1 CSMMEPMI
9 RQTVETGAIYPV
21 QCCPSPYH
29 ALPAALGISVPD
41 DKAGDLD
48 FILSEI
54 DSKCEEA
61 EMSGRVAT
69 WSVPVNMMYVEAG
82 VLYSIE
88 YLEDRTNG
96 KADPEVL
103 TSIMS
108 EVAGGEI
115 VLETYGDYDHYYLYL
130 GAPIIF

>member
-1 CSMMEPMI
+1 M
-9 RQTVETGAIYPV
+9 
-21 QCCPSPYH
+21 H
-29 ALPAALGISVPD
+29 LPAALGISVPD

-48 FILSEI
+48 YILSEI
-54 DSKCEEA
+54 DEKCEAA

-82 VLYSIE
+82 VLYAIE
-88 YLEDRTNG
+88 YLEGRTNG
-96 KADPEVL
+96 KADAEVL